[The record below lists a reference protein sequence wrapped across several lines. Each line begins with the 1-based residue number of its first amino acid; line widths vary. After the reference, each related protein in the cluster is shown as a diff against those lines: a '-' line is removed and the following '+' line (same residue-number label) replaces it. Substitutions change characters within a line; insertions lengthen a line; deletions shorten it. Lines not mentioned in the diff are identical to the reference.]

1 MDVGLIAEVAEVGTV
16 FVDPDRVGQIVGNLL
31 SNALRYTPEGGTVTV
46 SLQGVADRI
55 ALTVTDTG
63 PGIDPED
70 LPRVFERLYVA
81 QRYRPVRPE
90 GSGLGLSIVKEL
102 TAALGGSIVVESDLG
117 VGTRVSVE
125 IPRRAQQTTGGN
137 PGSG

>member
-1 MDVGLIAEVAEVGTV
+1 MRLHSAG
-16 FVDPDRVGQIVGNLL
+16 PRV
-31 SNALRYTPEGGTVTV
+31 E
-46 SLQGVADRI
+46 
-55 ALTVTDTG
+55 LTVADTG

-102 TAALGGSIVVESDLG
+102 ATAMGGSVEVESALGA
-117 VGTRVSVE
+117 GTSVRVML
-125 IPRRAQQTTGGN
+125 PREGLTT
-137 PGSG
+137 SQ

>member
-1 MDVGLIAEVAEVGTV
+1 MDVTIHTAIAEVGMVHI
-16 FVDPDRVGQIVGNLL
+16 DPDRVGQILGNLL

-46 SLQGVADRI
+46 GLQGVVDTV
-55 ALTVTDTG
+55 ALTVSDTG

-70 LPRVFERLYVA
+70 LPHVFERLYVA

-102 TAALGGSIVVESDLG
+102 TAALRGSVVVESDLG
-117 VGTRVSVE
+117 SGTRVVVE
-125 IPRRAQQTTGGN
+125 IPRR
-137 PGSG
+137 PL